1 MVQDNG
7 LQKTI
12 QKEADSKTKIQ
23 KPADKAT
30 TPTWTDAKVAA
41 KESPAFEFLGE
52 YLKDGKAIQ
61 VVPAEGRFY
70 LSIYQGGLPGA
81 GWDGEAIE
89 HEWVEP
95 KNIQSRLV
103 GFKKVDR
110 SAKLDFKSPP
120 ENAIA
125 CLTAPT

>member
-61 VVPAEGRFY
+61 VVPAEGRFFRFIKVACPARDGTVKR
-70 LSIYQGGLPGA
+70 LSTSGLSPRTFNR
-81 GWDGEAIE
+81 
-89 HEWVEP
+89 V
-95 KNIQSRLV
+95 S
-103 GFKKVDR
+103 
-110 SAKLDFKSPP
+110 LDLRK
-120 ENAIA
+120 
-125 CLTAPT
+125 